1 MPARRYTV
9 LLWSA
14 VATAVVATAGVY
26 QALQRTKARSVVPMR
41 GVVVAAKD
49 LPEGATLSAEALT
62 VRDWP
67 AGEVPTG
74 AFARRD
80 TLIGRVLVAP
90 VFTGDMILPAKLA
103 PLGVGPGLEVKVPRG
118 KRAMAVRINDVAG
131 ISGLIQPNSRV
142 DVVVM
147 MRQGPGNPA
156 PVAKVFMEDLRVL
169 SVGTTVHRDAA
180 GRSIDATTA
189 ALEVTP
195 EQAERLAFAATEG
208 SIQLVL
214 RGFGDS
220 ESVRTP
226 GAAARDVVGV
236 TLVSLEPRADD
247 GAEPPAPAPSRAPAR
262 RRPPPTE
269 MLVPALAPPPA
280 PPPAPVAP
288 PRPAPETLTITIH
301 RGDRTETRAF
311 LKPDSSTP
319 PARRNP

>member
-9 LLWSA
+9 LIWSA
-14 VATAVVATAGVY
+14 VATAAVATVGVY
-26 QALQRTKARSVVPMR
+26 QALQRTKARSVIPMR
-41 GVVVAAKD
+41 SVVVAAKD
-49 LPEGATLSAEALT
+49 LPEGTSLGADVLT
-62 VRDWP
+62 VREWP
-67 AGEVPTG
+67 AAEVPEG

-80 TLIGRVLVAP
+80 SVLGRVLVTP
-90 VFTGDMILPAKLA
+90 LFTGDVLLPGKLA
-103 PLGVGPGLEVKVPRG
+103 PIGVGPGLEVKVPRG

-147 MRQGPGNPA
+147 MRQGSGTPT

-169 SVGTTVHRDAA
+169 SVGTTVQRDAA

-220 ESVRTP
+220 ESVRTE
-226 GAAARDVVGV
+226 GADARDVVGV
-236 TLVSLEPRADD
+236 TLVSYGETTAAAAAPTAPRRPRTAIRR
-247 GAEPPAPAPSRAPAR
+247 APPPEPP
-262 RRPPPTE
+262 
-269 MLVPALAPPPA
+269 PPPA
-280 PPPAPVAP
+280 PPVPVPVAP
-288 PRPAPETLTITIH
+288 PRPAPESLTVTIH

>member
-9 LLWSA
+9 LIWSA
-14 VATAVVATAGVY
+14 VATAAVATVGVY
-26 QALQRTKARSVVPMR
+26 QALQRTKARSVIPMR
-41 GVVVAAKD
+41 SVVVAAKD
-49 LPEGATLSAEALT
+49 LPEGTSLGADVLT
-62 VRDWP
+62 VREWP
-67 AGEVPTG
+67 AAEVPEG

-80 TLIGRVLVAP
+80 SVLGRVLVTP
-90 VFTGDMILPAKLA
+90 LFTGDVLLPGKLA
-103 PLGVGPGLEVKVPRG
+103 PIGVGPGLEVKVPRG

-147 MRQGPGNPA
+147 MRQGSGTPT

-169 SVGTTVHRDAA
+169 SVGTTVQRDAA

-220 ESVRTP
+220 ESVRTQ
-226 GAAARDVVGV
+226 GADARDVVGV
-236 TLVSLEPRADD
+236 TLVSFGETAATDTATTAPRRTRVAV
-247 GAEPPAPAPSRAPAR
+247 R
-262 RRPPPTE
+262 RRTPPPE
-269 MLVPALAPPPA
+269 PA
-280 PPPAPVAP
+280 PPPSPPVPVAP
-288 PRPAPETLTITIH
+288 PRPAPETLTVTIH

>member
-1 MPARRYTV
+1 MPARRYTI

-14 VATAVVATAGVY
+14 LATAAVATVGVY
-26 QALQRTKARSVVPMR
+26 QALQRTKARSVIPMR
-41 GVVVAAKD
+41 AVVVAAKD
-49 LPEGATLSAEALT
+49 LPEGTSLGADVLT

-67 AGEVPTG
+67 AAEVPEG
-74 AFARRD
+74 AYIRRD
-80 TLIGRVLVAP
+80 SLIGRVLVTP
-90 VFTGDMILPAKLA
+90 VFTGDVFLPGKLA
-103 PLGVGPGLEVKVPRG
+103 PVGVAPGLEVKVPRG

-147 MRQGPGNPA
+147 MPQGPGTPA

-169 SVGTTVHRDAA
+169 SVGTTVQRDAS

-220 ESVRTP
+220 ESVRTR
-226 GAAARDVVGV
+226 GADARDVVGV
-236 TLVSLEPRADD
+236 TLASFQGFGDSAM
-247 GAEPPAPAPSRAPAR
+247 PPAPVARARTAPR
-262 RRPPPTE
+262 RR
-269 MLVPALAPPPA
+269 PPA
-280 PPPAPVAP
+280 PPPPPPPPPVPTLPVEPA
-288 PRPAPETLTITIH
+288 RPTPETLTVTIH

>member
-1 MPARRYTV
+1 MPARRYTI

-14 VATAVVATAGVY
+14 VATAAVATVGVY
-26 QALQRTKARSVVPMR
+26 QALQRTKARSVIPMR
-41 GVVVAAKD
+41 AVVVAAKD
-49 LPEGATLSAEALT
+49 LPEGTSLGTEALT

-67 AGEVPTG
+67 ATEVPAG
-74 AFARRD
+74 AYVSHD
-80 TLIGRVLVAP
+80 SLIGRVLVAP
-90 VFTGDMILPAKLA
+90 VFAGDVLLPGKLA
-103 PLGVGPGLEVKVPRG
+103 PVGVGPGLEVKVPRG

-147 MRQGPGNPA
+147 MRQGAGTPV

-169 SVGTTVHRDAA
+169 SVGTTVQRDAA

-195 EQAERLAFAATEG
+195 EQAERLAVAATEG

-220 ESVRTP
+220 ESVRTQ
-226 GAAARDVVGV
+226 GADARDVVGV
-236 TLVSLEPRADD
+236 TLASFIGPVDSVA
-247 GAEPPAPAPSRAPAR
+247 AAPARPRPATR
-262 RRPPPTE
+262 RRPPP
-269 MLVPALAPPPA
+269 PPPPPA
-280 PPPAPVAP
+280 PPIPVTP
-288 PRPAPETLTITIH
+288 PRPAPETLTVTIH

>member
-1 MPARRYTV
+1 MPARRYTI

-14 VATAVVATAGVY
+14 LATAAVATVGVY
-26 QALQRTKARSVVPMR
+26 QALQRTKARSVIPMR
-41 GVVVAAKD
+41 AVVVAAKD
-49 LPEGATLSAEALT
+49 LPEGTSLGADVLT

-67 AGEVPTG
+67 AAEVPEG
-74 AFARRD
+74 AYIRRD
-80 TLIGRVLVAP
+80 SLIGRVLVTP
-90 VFTGDMILPAKLA
+90 VFTGDVFLPGKLA
-103 PLGVGPGLEVKVPRG
+103 PVGVAPGLEVKVPRG

-147 MRQGPGNPA
+147 MPQGPGTPA

-169 SVGTTVHRDAA
+169 SVGTTVQRDAA

-220 ESVRTP
+220 ESVRTE
-226 GAAARDVVGV
+226 GAGARDVVGV
-236 TLVSLEPRADD
+236 TLVSYGETTAAAAAPTAPRRPRTAIRR
-247 GAEPPAPAPSRAPAR
+247 APPPEPP
-262 RRPPPTE
+262 
-269 MLVPALAPPPA
+269 PPPA
-280 PPPAPVAP
+280 PPVPVPVAP
-288 PRPAPETLTITIH
+288 PRPAPESLTVTIH

>member
-14 VATAVVATAGVY
+14 VATAAVATVGVY
-26 QALQRTKARSVVPMR
+26 EALQRTKARSVIPMR
-41 GVVVAAKD
+41 SVVVAAKD
-49 LPEGATLSAEALT
+49 LPEGTSLGADVLT
-62 VRDWP
+62 VREWP
-67 AGEVPTG
+67 AAEVPEG

-80 TLIGRVLVAP
+80 SVLGRVLVTP
-90 VFTGDMILPAKLA
+90 LFTGDVLLPGKLA
-103 PLGVGPGLEVKVPRG
+103 PIGVGPGLEVKVPRG

-147 MRQGPGNPA
+147 MRQGSSTPT

-169 SVGTTVHRDAA
+169 SVGTTVQRDAA

-220 ESVRTP
+220 ESVRTQ
-226 GAAARDVVGV
+226 GADARDVVGV
-236 TLVSLEPRADD
+236 TLVSFGEAAATDTATTAPRRT
-247 GAEPPAPAPSRAPAR
+247 RAAVR
-262 RRPPPTE
+262 RRTPPPE
-269 MLVPALAPPPA
+269 PA
-280 PPPAPVAP
+280 PPPSPPVPVAP
-288 PRPAPETLTITIH
+288 PRPAPETLTVTIH

>member
-14 VATAVVATAGVY
+14 VATAAVATVGVY
-26 QALQRTKARSVVPMR
+26 QALQRTKARSMIPMR
-41 GVVVAAKD
+41 SVVVAAKD
-49 LPEGATLSAEALT
+49 LPEGTSLGADVLT
-62 VRDWP
+62 VREWP
-67 AGEVPTG
+67 AAEVPEG
-74 AFARRD
+74 AFSRRD
-80 TLIGRVLVAP
+80 SVLGRVLVTP
-90 VFTGDMILPAKLA
+90 LFTGDVLLPGKLA
-103 PLGVGPGLEVKVPRG
+103 PIGVGPGLEVKVPRG

-147 MRQGPGNPA
+147 MRQGSGTPT

-169 SVGTTVHRDAA
+169 SVGTTVQRDAA

-220 ESVRTP
+220 ESVRTE
-226 GAAARDVVGV
+226 GADARDVVGV
-236 TLVSLEPRADD
+236 TLVSFSETTALNAATTAPRRT
-247 GAEPPAPAPSRAPAR
+247 RAAVR
-262 RRPPPTE
+262 RRTPPPE
-269 MLVPALAPPPA
+269 PA
-280 PPPAPVAP
+280 PPPSPPVPVAP
-288 PRPAPETLTITIH
+288 PRPAPETLTVTIH

>member
-1 MPARRYTV
+1 MAVRRYTI

-14 VATAVVATAGVY
+14 VATAVLATVGVY

-41 GVVVAAKD
+41 AVAVATRN
-49 LPEGATLSAEALT
+49 LPEGTSLTSEAIEL
-62 VRDWP
+62 RDWP
-67 AGEVPTG
+67 ASEVPEG
-74 AFARRD
+74 AYTSAGD
-80 TLIGRVLVAP
+80 LTGRVLVAP
-90 VFTGDMILPAKLA
+90 IFAGDVLLPGKLA
-103 PLGVGPGLEVKVPRG
+103 PIGVGPGLEVKVPRG

-147 MRQGPGNPA
+147 MRQGAGTPT

-169 SVGTTVHRDAA
+169 SVGTTVQRDAA

-220 ESVRTP
+220 ESVRTQ
-226 GAAARDVVGV
+226 GANARDVVGV
-236 TLVSLEPRADD
+236 TLVSMTTPGDTTPTVAGPRRV
-247 GAEPPAPAPSRAPAR
+247 PVTWR
-262 RRPPPTE
+262 R
-269 MLVPALAPPPA
+269 
-280 PPPAPVAP
+280 
-288 PRPAPETLTITIH
+288 PRPAPVVALPPAAPAAPPKPAPESLHVTIH

-311 LKPDSSTP
+311 LKPDTAAP
-319 PARRNP
+319 VARRIP

>member
-1 MPARRYTV
+1 MPARRYTI

-14 VATAVVATAGVY
+14 VATAAVATVGVY
-26 QALQRTKARSVVPMR
+26 QALQRTKARSVIPMR
-41 GVVVAAKD
+41 AVVVAAKD
-49 LPEGATLSAEALT
+49 LPEGTSLGTEALT

-67 AGEVPTG
+67 ATEVPAG
-74 AFARRD
+74 AYARD
-80 TLIGRVLVAP
+80 DSLIGRVLVAP
-90 VFTGDMILPAKLA
+90 VFAGDVLLPGKLA
-103 PLGVGPGLEVKVPRG
+103 PVGVGPGLEVKVPRG

-147 MRQGPGNPA
+147 MRQGAGTPA

-169 SVGTTVHRDAA
+169 SVGTTVQRDAA

-195 EQAERLAFAATEG
+195 EQAERLAVAATEG

-220 ESVRTP
+220 ESVRTQ
-226 GAAARDVVGV
+226 GADARDVVGV
-236 TLVSLEPRADD
+236 TLASFIGPVDSA
-247 GAEPPAPAPSRAPAR
+247 AAAPARPRPAAR
-262 RRPPPTE
+262 RRPPPPPPPT
-269 MLVPALAPPPA
+269 PPPA
-280 PPPAPVAP
+280 PPVPVTP
-288 PRPAPETLTITIH
+288 PRPAPETLTVTIH